1 MPAHPAPGSKQR
13 SRRRSWRCGQRQQRR
28 RKVGGWVGG
37 WVMGGACCAECL
49 CACRRFWPGR
59 QKLNFSHGCPVP
71 FCCSPRPVP
80 AATSSLP
87 TPAGGGGCGDE
98 EGGDDGVTPQ
108 QKKSKTR
115 NDKRLEQKQA
125 RAKEAAAASKKKSN
139 KLMEVGADLKT
150 WWRVAGGGWL
160 IERWGRLCGAS
171 ASVPFADGR
180 CQPPINQLPS
190 AVPLPACPP
199 ARLPAC
205 CRRLRPRAA

>member
-1 MPAHPAPGSKQR
+1 VGDGRRVLRRVHLCLQAFLARPAKAELL
-13 SRRRSWRCGQRQQRR
+13 SRLPSPILLLTASC
-28 RKVGGWVGG
+28 
-37 WVMGGACCAECL
+37 ACCH
-49 CACRRFWPGR
+49 P
-59 QKLNFSHGCPVP
+59 
-71 FCCSPRPVP
+71 
-80 AATSSLP
+80 SSLP
-87 TPAGGGGCGDE
+87 TPAGGGGSGDE

-125 RAKEAAAASKKKSN
+125 RAKEAAAASKKKFN

-160 IERWGRLCGAS
+160 IEQWGRLCGAS

-180 CQPPINQLPS
+180 CQPPINSCLPLC
-190 AVPLPACPP
+190 PCPP